1 MNAILS
7 PYVFND
13 EIRTYG
19 DKMFRHHSPLF
30 VAVTCTCI
38 LKGKNEKKRKRKKH
52 GCPFVNLCIDW
63 GLFFKIKNWL
73 RPIKTLQI
81 HKFSATQE
89 LGIKN
94 RKSNFKFKVFFDQIR
109 DQILIY
115 TICRKLGFY
124 ER

>member
-1 MNAILS
+1 MIEAFL
-7 PYVFND
+7 Y
-13 EIRTYG
+13 
-19 DKMFRHHSPLF
+19 
-30 VAVTCTCI
+30 
-38 LKGKNEKKRKRKKH
+38 EK
-52 GCPFVNLCIDW
+52 IIQD
-63 GLFFKIKNWL
+63 KNWL

-109 DQILIY
+109 DQKLIY
-115 TICRKLGFY
+115 TLYRNLGFY